1 MDTLVLNR
9 NYMPVNQVN
18 WQTAITWVVSG
29 RAEVLDG
36 AEYDDWYIRSP
47 SKVWKCPQII
57 RLVSG
62 AFTFKQNRKARFN
75 RKNVW
80 LRDKGRCQ
88 DCGNKADLREFT
100 LDHVIPRSQGGKT
113 CWKNVVVACL
123 GCNQRKRD
131 RTPQQARMRLLTQP
145 THPMG
150 LPTGFVPLWAEGM
163 PVCWKD
169 YLRSKDYWNGTL
181 DE

>member
-9 NYMPVNQVN
+9 SYMPVNQVN
-18 WQTAITWVVSG
+18 WQTAITWVASG

-47 SKVWKCPQII
+47 STVWKCPQII

-62 AFTFKQNRKARFN
+62 TFKYKANRKARFN

-88 DCGNKADLREFT
+88 FCGRKIDLRDFT
-100 LDHVIPRSQGGKT
+100 LDHVTPRSQGGKT
-113 CWKNVVVACL
+113 TWQNVVVACL
-123 GCNQRKRD
+123 TCNQRKRD
-131 RTPQQARMRLLTQP
+131 RTPQQARMKLLTQP
-145 THPMG
+145 IQPVG
-150 LPTGFVPLWAEGM
+150 LPTGFIPTWAEGM
-163 PVCWKD
+163 PDSWRD
-169 YLRSKDYWNGTL
+169 FLSSKSYWDGKL
-181 DE
+181 EP